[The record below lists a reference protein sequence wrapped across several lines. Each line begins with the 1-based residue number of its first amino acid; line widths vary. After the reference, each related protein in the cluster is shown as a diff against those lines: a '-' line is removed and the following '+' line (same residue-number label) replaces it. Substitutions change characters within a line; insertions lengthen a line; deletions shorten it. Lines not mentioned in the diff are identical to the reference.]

1 MMFKKLSIVLIL
13 FNILF
18 FAFAQNTPNQWQD
31 KASDLIVPTEE
42 QLFKNDPDPSVLSA
56 QINVR
61 LKKIQKSIPLDYNA
75 HVQKY
80 IDFYTSRTQHIAK
93 VLGRAEKFFPIFEPI
108 LAQYGIPD
116 EMKYLAVVESAL
128 NPFAKSPV
136 GATGPWQFMYGTG
149 LQYGLAINKRIDERK
164 DPYKSCD
171 AAARYLKYMYNIY
184 GNWHL
189 AIASYNCGPGN
200 VNKAINKA
208 GGSKNYWDIKP
219 FLPKETQAY
228 VPSYIATVYAMKYA
242 KNFGVSPM
250 KLDRE
255 ATQRITIREKLT
267 VTDLEKIINIP
278 KEVIIEENPSLL
290 TTLIPA
296 NFTLNI
302 PKDRVQAFNYY
313 QDSLYAFAE
322 DITTGEKLAAPVAVK
337 PSSDNTKQQPT
348 TGDYTTIPV
357 VEKSTKSKKKEEQ
370 SKKTEELAV
379 KKKTEKA
386 KNDEAKKTLAEK
398 KKEEELLAKKAQ
410 EQKDKNKNLKNN
422 EKQETLTKEEY
433 LNKKREELTQ
443 KNAIAPKSTISQIN
457 NNSSTITKIE
467 LPEFLKEDDSEYKA
481 IVYKVNDGDNL
492 GFIAKWF
499 HVSVSEIK
507 RWNEMQGILLNI
519 NQELVIYVHKKDY
532 NRFVQFNNLSFRLKN
547 LLSENI
553 QTQEEIQA
561 KQNQSKEK
569 SKKPFTQKINPINYF
584 RNKDCFEMYEIK
596 SGENLWTLA
605 QKYDEV
611 SVQNLMEWNDYKKT
625 PLLKPGDKIKVRK
638 IECK

>member
-1 MMFKKLSIVLIL
+1 MIVRLL
-13 FNILF
+13 LF
-18 FAFAQNTPNQWQD
+18 FIIYINIYLSFAQNTPNQWQD
-31 KASDLIVPTEE
+31 KSSDLVVPTEE
-42 QLFKNDPDPSVLSA
+42 QLFKTDPDPAVMSA

-61 LKKIQKSIPLDYNA
+61 LKKIQKIIPLDYNA

-80 IDFYTSRTQHIAK
+80 IDFYTSKTQHVAK

-108 LAQYGIPD
+108 FAQYGIPD

-149 LQYGLAINKRIDERK
+149 LQYGLTINKRVDERK

-171 AAARYLKYMYNIY
+171 AAARYLKYMYNVY

-208 GGSKNYWDIKP
+208 GGSKSYWDIKP

-228 VPSYIATVYAMKYA
+228 VPSFIAIVYAMKYA
-242 KNFGVSPM
+242 KNFGINALP
-250 KLDRE
+250 LDRE
-255 ATQRITIREKLT
+255 PTQRITIREKLT

-278 KEVIIEENPSLL
+278 KSVIIEENPSLL

-302 PKDRVQAFNYY
+302 PKDRIQAFNYY

-322 DITTGEKLAAPVAVK
+322 DVTSGEKLAAPVAVK
-337 PSSDNTKQQPT
+337 PSVDNTKKQDNA
-348 TGDYTTIPV
+348 GDYTTIPV
-357 VEKSTKSKKKEEQ
+357 VEKQPKSKKKETDT
-370 SKKTEELAV
+370 KTKE
-379 KKKTEKA
+379 TKA
-386 KNDEAKKTLAEK
+386 QLEAK
-398 KKEEELLAKKAQ
+398 KKEEKLKKEEEKKLKKEEEKKLLADKKKAA
-410 EQKDKNKNLKNN
+410 EDAKKQK
-422 EKQETLTKEEY
+422 ESSKQNISNEEY
-433 LNKKREELTQ
+433 LKKKREELAQ
-443 KNAIAPKSTISQIN
+443 KNAKAPSTTPKN
-457 NNSSTITKIE
+457 NFSNNKTNNAKIE
-467 LPEFLKEDDSEYKA
+467 LPEFIKEEDGNYKA
-481 IVYKVNDGDNL
+481 IVYKVNHGDNL

-499 HVSVSEIK
+499 HVSVSEIR
-507 RWNEMQGILLNI
+507 RWNELNGNFI
-519 NQELVIYVHKKDY
+519 DIGQELIIYVHKVDY

-547 LLSENI
+547 ILSENI

-561 KQNQSKEK
+561 QKNQNKEK
-569 SKKPFTQKINPINYF
+569 KNKPFTQKLNPIQYF
-584 RNKDCFEMYEIK
+584 KEDDCYELYKIK
-596 SGENLWTLA
+596 NGENLWTIA

-611 SVQNLMEWNDYKKT
+611 SVQNLMQWNDYKKT
-625 PLLKPGDKIKVRK
+625 PVLKPGDEIKVRK
-638 IECK
+638 IKCK

>member
-1 MMFKKLSIVLIL
+1 MFKKLSIVLIL
-13 FNILF
+13 CNILF

-228 VPSYIATVYAMKYA
+228 VPSYIAIVYAMKYLYLYMLVFIFSMDLYRDLLF
-242 KNFGVSPM
+242 NFYF
-250 KLDRE
+250 
-255 ATQRITIREKLT
+255 
-267 VTDLEKIINIP
+267 II
-278 KEVIIEENPSLL
+278 
-290 TTLIPA
+290 
-296 NFTLNI
+296 
-302 PKDRVQAFNYY
+302 
-313 QDSLYAFAE
+313 
-322 DITTGEKLAAPVAVK
+322 
-337 PSSDNTKQQPT
+337 
-348 TGDYTTIPV
+348 
-357 VEKSTKSKKKEEQ
+357 
-370 SKKTEELAV
+370 
-379 KKKTEKA
+379 
-386 KNDEAKKTLAEK
+386 
-398 KKEEELLAKKAQ
+398 
-410 EQKDKNKNLKNN
+410 
-422 EKQETLTKEEY
+422 
-433 LNKKREELTQ
+433 
-443 KNAIAPKSTISQIN
+443 
-457 NNSSTITKIE
+457 
-467 LPEFLKEDDSEYKA
+467 
-481 IVYKVNDGDNL
+481 
-492 GFIAKWF
+492 
-499 HVSVSEIK
+499 
-507 RWNEMQGILLNI
+507 
-519 NQELVIYVHKKDY
+519 
-532 NRFVQFNNLSFRLKN
+532 
-547 LLSENI
+547 
-553 QTQEEIQA
+553 
-561 KQNQSKEK
+561 
-569 SKKPFTQKINPINYF
+569 
-584 RNKDCFEMYEIK
+584 
-596 SGENLWTLA
+596 LW
-605 QKYDEV
+605 
-611 SVQNLMEWNDYKKT
+611 
-625 PLLKPGDKIKVRK
+625 
-638 IECK
+638 